1 MIPRNADSAVGT
13 PDPIDHSLGNR
24 DSVVYDV
31 ALSHH
36 EHAVDR
42 HEPVGVDANLV
53 R

>member
-1 MIPRNADSAVGT
+1 MIPRDADSTVGT
-13 PDPIDHSLGNR
+13 PEPIDHSPGNR

-31 ALSHH
+31 VLSHH

-42 HEPVGVDANLV
+42 YEPVGVDANPV